1 MPNLELNKLK
11 SSIKHGTEVTLN
23 LSSNVTGDS
32 DDATNFQR
40 KLLLGETEVLRLRKV
55 FANSL
60 TGNIKLSN
68 IHLSK
73 IV

>member
-40 KLLLGETEVLRLRKV
+40 KLLLGETEVLRFRKV

-60 TGNIKLSN
+60 TVNIKLSK

>member
-40 KLLLGETEVLRLRKV
+40 KLLRFRKV

-60 TGNIKLSN
+60 TANIKLSK